1 MIPLTSLGTTSYTTG
16 PGSIKRF
23 NMFNSSV
30 ILGEAAD
37 GYSSGQAMEI
47 IEQIAREHLPENIGV
62 EWSGLSFQEKQ
73 AGGQTG
79 MVLALVF
86 MFVFCSSLPYTKAG
100 WYRLQYYSLCL

>member
-1 MIPLTSLGTTSYTTG
+1 
-16 PGSIKRF
+16 
-23 NMFNSSV
+23 MFNSSV

-79 MVLALVF
+79 MVDVYKRQ
-86 MFVFCSSLPYTKAG
+86 FCIYMNPLMIQGSICKKINSVLRHFHIVGNSNLP
-100 WYRLQYYSLCL
+100 S